1 MYMEFWDR
9 KNYRDGKRISDL
21 QKLEEVGVKEGM
33 DKQSTED
40 FKSKK
45 YSI

>member
-9 KNYRDGKRISDL
+9 KNYRDSKRIGGF
-21 QKLEEVGVKEGM
+21 QKLEEVGVKKRM

-40 FKSKK
+40 FESKK
-45 YSI
+45 